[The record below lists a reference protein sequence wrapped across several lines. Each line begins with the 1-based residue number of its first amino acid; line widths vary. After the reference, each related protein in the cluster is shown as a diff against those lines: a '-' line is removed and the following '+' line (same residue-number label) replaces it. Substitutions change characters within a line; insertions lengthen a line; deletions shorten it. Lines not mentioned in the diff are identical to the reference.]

1 MTAEELKNKLIEAN
15 NGTIRAFLNVGEEL
29 EKMTEEERRKFH
41 EIAWREVDTAAFNG
55 AWALDFLADNT
66 GKRKSWRSKFRK
78 LLGYGG

>member
-1 MTAEELKNKLIEAN
+1 MTPEELKNKLIEVN

-41 EIAWREVDTAAFNG
+41 EIAWRDVDTAAFNG
-55 AWALDFLADNT
+55 AWALEFL
-66 GKRKSWRSKFRK
+66 GESKKPWRKRFRK